1 MPRARSRSF
10 CVRPSAEWVVSVSRT
25 RFHPC
30 TRMWFA
36 ASASP
41 ATAFTKAMAAA
52 KSASCRSRTIASPS
66 RRQSE
71 SDSPRSISS
80 SVSLCAMRIVS
91 LVPSATEMLFALGLG
106 RDVTAVTHECDHP
119 EPARELPKVTRDV
132 IGPGLPPGEI
142 DRAVRE
148 LTEQGQA
155 IYELDE
161 NALRRA
167 QPDLIVT
174 QALCAVCAVSY
185 DDVKAVAERLDPV
198 PEIISLDP
206 HTLGEVLG
214 DVRTLAQATDTKDAG
229 VELIEDAA
237 SRIDRVRLAVRAAQP
252 VSVAALEWLDPIYV
266 AGHWTPQMIEYAGGF
281 DVLGMPGEHSERR
294 TWDEVKAAHPEVVV
308 VMPCGYDAERAAE
321 EAYDFGDELEEL
333 GARRVVAVDAAAYF
347 SRPGPRLID
356 GLELLAHVLHP
367 DRLPEP
373 PPGLV
378 EIAL

>member
-1 MPRARSRSF
+1 
-10 CVRPSAEWVVSVSRT
+10 
-25 RFHPC
+25 
-30 TRMWFA
+30 
-36 ASASP
+36 
-41 ATAFTKAMAAA
+41 
-52 KSASCRSRTIASPS
+52 
-66 RRQSE
+66 
-71 SDSPRSISS
+71 
-80 SVSLCAMRIVS
+80 MRIVS

-106 RDVTAVTHECDHP
+106 QDVTAVTHECDHP
-119 EPARELPKVTRDV
+119 ADARQLPKVTRDL
-132 IGPGLPPGEI
+132 IGPGLPPAEI

-161 NALRRA
+161 DALARA

-185 DDVKAVAERLDPV
+185 DDVKTVAQRLDPV
-198 PEIISLDP
+198 PEVLSLDP

-214 DVRTLAQATDTKDAG
+214 DVRTLAQATDSKDAG
-229 VELIEDAA
+229 VDLVQDAA
-237 SRIDRVRLAVRAAQP
+237 SRIDRVRLAVRDEQP
-252 VSVAALEWLDPIYV
+252 VRVAALEWLDPVYV
-266 AGHWTPQMIEYAGGF
+266 AGHWTPQMIAYAGGI

-294 TWDEVKAAHPEVVV
+294 SWEEIRAARPEVVI

-321 EAYDFGDELEEL
+321 EAYDFGDRLRAL
-333 GARRVVAVDAAAYF
+333 AARVVAVDAAAYF

-367 DRLPEP
+367 ERQPEA

-378 EIAL
+378 ELTL